1 MKSARTL
8 LSHSFTSESFDCHV
22 GLAAAY
28 LGGLAMI
35 PMALIAL
42 RKHPGG
48 RLDFLI
54 GLGLACLLGFL
65 LVTLGTL
72 ARRIVVSAG
81 HVPAKSRWP
90 EYASYVGCMGLM
102 VAGMRSLPTLS
113 LSPVQI
119 TLGVLLVCSLSLA
132 VLVLGMMSTLVRS
145 RTMKG

>member
-1 MKSARTL
+1 MRIARTL
-8 LSHSFTSESFDCHV
+8 LSHRFTSESFDCHV
-22 GLAAAY
+22 GLAVAF

-35 PMALIAL
+35 PMAFIAL
-42 RKHPGG
+42 MKHPGT

-54 GLGLACLLGFL
+54 GLALACLVGLL
-65 LVTLGTL
+65 LVKLGTL

-81 HVPAKSRWP
+81 NIPAKSRWP
-90 EYASYVGCMGLM
+90 EHASYVGCIGLM
-102 VAGMRSLPTLS
+102 IAGMRWLPPLG
-113 LSPVQI
+113 LSPVQV